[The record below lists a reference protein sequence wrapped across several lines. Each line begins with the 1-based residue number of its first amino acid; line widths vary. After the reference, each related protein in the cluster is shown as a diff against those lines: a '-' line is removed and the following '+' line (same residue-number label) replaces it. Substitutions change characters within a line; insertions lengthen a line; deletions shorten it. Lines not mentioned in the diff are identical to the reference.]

1 MREEVR
7 GHVLKANGCH
17 GCCYLLFAAVKLR
30 IIQVGIKISCHQQ
43 LCPAG
48 ELSNGQDNALNHGLV
63 VGYDVTPSTLVPA
76 QDVPYAL
83 ILWYV
88 SKIIYLS

>member
-1 MREEVR
+1 MGTCPHPVR
-7 GHVLKANGCH
+7 KNAPTYVMNTNTKDTQDPRKGVLYTH
-17 GCCYLLFAAVKLR
+17 
-30 IIQVGIKISCHQQ
+30 
-43 LCPAG
+43 
-48 ELSNGQDNALNHGLV
+48 DNHNH
-63 VGYDVTPSTLVPA
+63 YQLVPA